1 MNRLLL
7 SLFAGSLLSAR
18 LCHGQTALSA
28 QDAVSYALAHRPELR
43 AANDRVT
50 ASERLRS
57 QAGLIP
63 NPRFLFRKED
73 FRTQTSPFGEN
84 SQTYWEGE
92 QRLETSGKRGGRIA
106 VAQQGTEESRLQAE
120 LARRQI
126 VLSVRERYW
135 KAKAAQSL
143 AALYAQDADYF
154 RQVTEYH
161 EARFREGKI
170 AEVDLLRVRLQGEQ
184 IRAAAANARLDS
196 EKALL
201 MLAQEMNAAPNSSWV
216 LSEDFETLE
225 DPKPVPGGTDAVSLR
240 TEGQLAQQAIAKA
253 EAQTRL
259 EKANGRPDL
268 LLTGG
273 YKRDVDID
281 TPVAGVQFDLPFF
294 NRNQGAV
301 AAAHAEEDAA
311 RETYQATR
319 NRLAAELALAQR
331 EFEMRREQY
340 LQTFKPLRGQ
350 AIEIS
355 NISRAAYQ
363 AGGLDLLRL
372 LDAERARVDAELSYV
387 RALEGFHLSV
397 AALNYAEGLDQ

>member
-7 SLFAGSLLSAR
+7 SLFAGLLLCAR
-18 LCHGQTALSA
+18 PCHGQIVLSA

-63 NPRFLFRKED
+63 NPQFLFRKED
-73 FRTQTSPFGEN
+73 LRTQTSPFGQN

-106 VAQQGTEESRLQAE
+106 VAQQGTNESRLQAD
-120 LARRQI
+120 LGRRQI
-126 VLSVRERYW
+126 VLNVRESYW

-154 RQVTEYH
+154 RQVIEYH
-161 EARFREGKI
+161 EARFREGRI
-170 AEVDLLRVRLQGEQ
+170 AEVDLLRVRLHGEQ
-184 IRAAAANARLDS
+184 IHAAAANARLDS

-225 DPKPVPGGTDAVSLR
+225 DPKPVPRGTDAVSLR
-240 TEGQLAQQAIAKA
+240 TEGQLAQQAIATA

-268 LLTGG
+268 LFTGG

-281 TPVAGVQFDLPFF
+281 TPIAGVQFDLPFF

-331 EFEMRREQY
+331 ELEMRREQY
-340 LQTFKPLRGQ
+340 FQTFKPLREQ

-372 LDAERARVDAELSYV
+372 LDAEHARVDAELSYV

-397 AALNYAEGLDQ
+397 AALNYAEGVDQ

>member
-1 MNRLLL
+1 MKR
-7 SLFAGSLLSAR
+7 SLLFVFAILLPWTK
-18 LCHGQTALSA
+18 LCHGQTVLSA

-43 AANDRVT
+43 AANERVT

-73 FRTQTSPFGEN
+73 LRPQTSPFGES

-106 VAQQGTEESRLQAE
+106 VAQQGTEESRLQSD

-126 VLSVRERYW
+126 VLNVRESYW
-135 KAKAAQSL
+135 KVKAAQSL

-154 RQVTEYH
+154 HQVIEYH

-196 EKALL
+196 EKAIL

-225 DPKPVPGGTDAVSLR
+225 APKPVPGGADAVSLR
-240 TEGQLAQQAIAKA
+240 TEGQLAKQAIAKA

-268 LLTGG
+268 LFTGG
-273 YKRDVDID
+273 YKRDVDLD
-281 TPVAGVQFDLPFF
+281 SPVAGVQFDLPLF

-319 NRLAAELALAQR
+319 NRLAAELALTQR

-340 LQTFKPLRGQ
+340 LQTFKPLREQ

-397 AALNYAEGLDQ
+397 AALNYAEGVDQ